1 MELKANAKAIS
12 QRAMVRPPIAAAI
25 ILAGGKNSRMEGQD
39 KAFLEIEG
47 RPLIERIFE
56 RLKNLVNEI
65 IVVTN
70 SPEKYHC
77 YPVKLV
83 SDEKPGLGP
92 LMGLYCGLKASSA
105 KYNFVA
111 ACDMPFLNARLIK
124 YMIDSADAYDVLVPE
139 IDGQLHPLCGLYSR
153 DCLAVIEEMLAQG
166 RRDVRS
172 IFPKLKVRY
181 LAKEEL
187 DKFDQGLLSLVNINT
202 KDEYEKSLNH
212 LSLLRGRL

>member
-1 MELKANAKAIS
+1 
-12 QRAMVRPPIAAAI
+12 
-25 ILAGGKNSRMEGQD
+25 
-39 KAFLEIEG
+39 
-47 RPLIERIFE
+47 
-56 RLKNLVNEI
+56 
-65 IVVTN
+65 
-70 SPEKYHC
+70 
-77 YPVKLV
+77 
-83 SDEKPGLGP
+83 
-92 LMGLYCGLKASSA
+92 
-105 KYNFVA
+105 
-111 ACDMPFLNARLIK
+111 
-124 YMIDSADAYDVLVPE
+124 MIDSSDAYDALIPE
-139 IDGQLHPLCGLYSR
+139 IDNRLHPLCGLYSR